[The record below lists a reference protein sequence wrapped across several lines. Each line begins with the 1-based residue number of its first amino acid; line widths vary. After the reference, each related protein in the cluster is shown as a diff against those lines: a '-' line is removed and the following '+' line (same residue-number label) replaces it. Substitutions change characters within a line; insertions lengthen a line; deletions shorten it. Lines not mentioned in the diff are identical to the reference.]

1 MTPKIQNFFL
11 YILDMFEIK
20 YRDIAGRIG
29 IIEIKNK
36 KIETP
41 VLLPVINPNN
51 MVIPPKEM
59 KDKYKI
65 NAIIT
70 NAYIIYKN
78 PTLRNMI
85 LESKLHRY
93 FNFDGIIETDSGSY
107 QMLHYK
113 RDLEIENREIVEFQI
128 KIGSDIINVLDLPTD
143 IDKSYEEARE
153 ELEITIKRIEE
164 GIEIRDSL
172 SKDTFING
180 AIQGGIFIDLRK
192 KSALEVS
199 KLPVDIYAIGTI
211 VPYLV
216 KYDFINLFKTIVE
229 PRVILPLNKPV
240 HLFGLGHTLI
250 LPLSVAIGADIF
262 DSASYVLFAEDNRI
276 ITNYGTFRLEDL
288 DDFYIETYNKAYHVS
303 EIKEMEKTERV
314 RVLSEANLYYL
325 IKEIS
330 TIKDAIKN
338 QYLMDLVCYK
348 AHIHYSVYKATKY
361 VLENFY
367 NWLKRLD
374 PIRKKS
380 GITYGG
386 DLLEIRTDIKKAL
399 ERLRERVDEKDLEA
413 IYGYVFPFNSIN
425 NAR

>member
-1 MTPKIQNFFL
+1 
-11 YILDMFEIK
+11 MFEIK

-29 IIEIKNK
+29 ILKIKNK

-51 MVIPPKEM
+51 MIISPKEM

-78 PTLRNMI
+78 PKLRDEI
-85 LESKLHRY
+85 LKSKLHKY

-107 QMLHYK
+107 QILHYK
-113 RDLEIENREIVEFQI
+113 RDLEIENKEIVEFQI
-128 KIGSDIINVLDLPTD
+128 KIGSDIINVLDIPTD

-153 ELEITIKRIEE
+153 ELEITLKRIKE

-192 KSALEVS
+192 RSALEVS
-199 KLPVDIYAIGTI
+199 KLPVNIYSIGTI
-211 VPYLV
+211 VPYLI
-216 KYDFINLFKTIVE
+216 KYDFENLFKTIVE
-229 PRVILPLNKPV
+229 PRIILPLNKPV

-250 LPLSVAIGADIF
+250 LPLSAAIGADIF
-262 DSASYVLFAEDNRI
+262 DSASYALFAEDNRI

-288 DDFYIETYNKAYHVS
+288 NDFYIETYNKVYHIS
-303 EIKEMEKTERV
+303 EIKEMEKAEKV
-314 RVLSEANLYYL
+314 KVLSEANLYYL

-330 TIKDAIKN
+330 IIKDAIKN

-348 AHIHYSVYKATKY
+348 AHIHYSVYKATRY
-361 VLENFY
+361 ILENFY

-380 GITYGG
+380 GITYYG
-386 DLLEIRTDIKKAL
+386 DLLELRTDIKKAL